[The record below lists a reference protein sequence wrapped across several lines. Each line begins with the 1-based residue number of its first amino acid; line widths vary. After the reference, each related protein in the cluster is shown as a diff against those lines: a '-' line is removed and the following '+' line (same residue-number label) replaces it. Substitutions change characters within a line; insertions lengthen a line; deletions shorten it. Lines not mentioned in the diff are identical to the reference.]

1 MLRFACFS
9 LMICFSLTVFSLQDK
24 NFKVSVYLWAYE
36 MQKMGDTTAHSFKV
50 FKFE

>member
-9 LMICFSLTVFSLQDK
+9 LMICFSHTVFSLQDK

-36 MQKMGDTTAHSFKV
+36 MQKMGDTTGPFIQGI
-50 FKFE
+50 